1 MPFKDDTAS
10 IISAAVGIAAAEGG
24 LDAAY
29 KVVAVIEAVA
39 YGVSVAPSAEAQVT
53 ANIITNCI
61 ANYAAARKDEPGLSI
76 EAICEQARNA
86 VPASSEMPRTGVF
99 EFVLES
105 IRDALSQI
113 ETWEANSNLSPAI
126 VYAGAWVA
134 NSLAMLLES
143 AGGLNAADIWSD
155 AAERAH
161 DRLRSTIINTS
172 YSTPPLPDRTTSSRA
187 GGGELRNTDPGP
199 GGPEALL
206 QTARLRAAIGALR
219 KYAENAHVLVALNVL
234 NAVDAGGLSFLR

>member
-10 IISAAVGIAAAEGG
+10 IISDAVGIAAAEGG
-24 LDAAY
+24 LDAAC

-39 YGVSVAPSAEAQVT
+39 YGVSVAPSAEAQ
-53 ANIITNCI
+53 
-61 ANYAAARKDEPGLSI
+61 ARPGLSI

-86 VPASSEMPRTGVF
+86 VPASSEMRRTGAF

-126 VYAGAWVA
+126 VYTGAPVA
-134 NSLAMLLES
+134 NSVAMLLES
-143 AGGLNAADIWSD
+143 GCRLNAADIWSD

-172 YSTPPLPDRTTSSRA
+172 YSTPPLPDRATSSRA

-199 GGPEALL
+199 GTPKRCCKRPGCGRLL
-206 QTARLRAAIGALR
+206 VRS
-219 KYAENAHVLVALNVL
+219 ENTPRMRTSWWH
-234 NAVDAGGLSFLR
+234 